1 MNAFDLAGWA
11 AIAEIVGTVAV
22 VASLLFVA
30 HSINRNNAVLQAAN
44 DNFLYQ
50 LQDGRIAETV
60 RNPELASILVK
71 HNNNDQLSDV
81 EKQRLIKHQ
90 IRKRNL
96 WELAYDRHN
105 EGMLSSDKW
114 DGWNRMFATDISEDF
129 PEERWADVKLRY
141 GNDFARHVDAMYSNK

>member
-1 MNAFDLAGWA
+1 MSTLDLAGWA

-30 HSINRNNAVLQAAN
+30 HSVNRNIAVLRAAN

-50 LQDGRIAETV
+50 LQDGRIADTV
-60 RNPELASILVK
+60 RDSELIAILVK
-71 HNNNDQLSDV
+71 HSKKEQLSDV
-81 EKQRLIKHQ
+81 ENLRLIKHQ

-105 EGMLSSDKW
+105 EGLFSSNKW
-114 DGWNRMFATDISEDF
+114 NGWNRMFATDISEDF
-129 PEERWADVKLRY
+129 PEEWWTAVKLRY
-141 GNDFARHVDAMYSNK
+141 GDDFARHVDALYSNK